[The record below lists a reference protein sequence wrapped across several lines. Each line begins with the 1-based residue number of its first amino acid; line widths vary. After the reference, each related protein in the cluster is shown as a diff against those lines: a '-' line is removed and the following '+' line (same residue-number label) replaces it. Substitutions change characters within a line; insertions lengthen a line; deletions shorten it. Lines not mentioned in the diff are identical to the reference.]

1 MTESL
6 TTMNML
12 QICALKQVKKL
23 ILNVDNNLYHAQRR
37 QCKIKNILI
46 HTSDTAL
53 TTLCMNFH
61 VYRALRK
68 QHESPVFTVKQ
79 HTKLATETLI
89 DIFLRKL
96 FHEDNLYNV
105 KL

>member
-23 ILNVDNNLYHAQRR
+23 ILNIDNNLYHAQRR

-68 QHESPVFTVKQ
+68 QHRVSSIHIQTAHK
-79 HTKLATETLI
+79 TGNRNI
-89 DIFLRKL
+89 D
-96 FHEDNLYNV
+96 
-105 KL
+105 